1 MTTQQS
7 IQDAEQ
13 RKREFSALRKYAAIQ
28 KSQEDKVCVQKA
40 YIDITGD
47 IEAAFVLDELL
58 FFTLPRPETGRSGLR
73 VWKEGFLWM
82 AVGREDWWERKR
94 LTARQADLATDKL
107 IEKKLV
113 FKEVHKFNGLNTV
126 HLRLNVEEFFKA
138 YTKVLEKENPPES
151 GEDTIIKDIADLYE
165 MMGESRLPNGELP
178 NGDGRLPN
186 GEMVSPNGDF
196 LNSPNTSLTQPPD
209 VSLSPE
215 EIEQVNKKVDKILEL
230 NKKSSS
236 FWKGRDSFRD
246 NHLVFADW
254 YNEKTGQICGKKN
267 QRAWQKAFSDWQS
280 EELTLESLEAA
291 RQARLKWKE
300 FISDP
305 NELTKD
311 AVAIQAIKLVK
322 PQTIEYKKVVADEND
337 EKGVPNPFGR
347 PKGVR
352 PIIRPDRARSQSTV
366 E

>member
-1 MTTQQS
+1 MNTQQS

-40 YIDITGD
+40 YIDIAGD

-58 FFTLPRPETGRSGLR
+58 FFTLPRPETGKSGLR

-94 LTARQADLATDKL
+94 LTARQADLATEKL

-138 YTKVLEKENPPES
+138 YTQILDKANPPED

-165 MMGESRLPNGELP
+165 MMGESRLPNGGLP

-196 LNSPNTSLTQPPD
+196 LNNPHTSLTQPD
-209 VSLSPE
+209 VSLSE
-215 EIEQVNKKVDKILEL
+215 KK
-230 NKKSSS
+230 
-236 FWKGRDSFRD
+236 R
-246 NHLVFADW
+246 
-254 YNEKTGQICGKKN
+254 
-267 QRAWQKAFSDWQS
+267 
-280 EELTLESLEAA
+280 
-291 RQARLKWKE
+291 
-300 FISDP
+300 
-305 NELTKD
+305 
-311 AVAIQAIKLVK
+311 K
-322 PQTIEYKKVVADEND
+322 PQKKGDLVDGILFFSKKAKGEEEVEEMLVRLEKGLNVNLQRSLNNQTFAKKIIKAETGGQPLSDFMRWLKSDEWRLAHLYIYADLSKLWQIWPQAFVKTESIEYKKVVADEDD

-347 PKGVR
+347 PKGLR
-352 PIIRPDRARSQSTV
+352 PVVRPDRAGSQSTV